1 MMNDVNCT
9 TSITGIKDTKST
21 AQADS
26 AGVTPMSPRMTQ
38 WVAPARMPIR
48 NTNPKLGGVR
58 ITNISAQTTSKTSN
72 HTGRGFGLSEPHPTP
87 VWASAAIHHA
97 SRCNPRGKPRTVIGV
112 IFTVLTFVDY
122 QQV

>member
-1 MMNDVNCT
+1 
-9 TSITGIKDTKST
+9 
-21 AQADS
+21 
-26 AGVTPMSPRMTQ
+26 MTQ

-48 NTNPKLGGVR
+48 NTNPKPGIVR
-58 ITNISAQTTSKTSN
+58 ITNMSAQTTSN
-72 HTGRGFGLSEPHPTP
+72 HTDRGFGLSEPRPTP

-122 QQV
+122 QHV